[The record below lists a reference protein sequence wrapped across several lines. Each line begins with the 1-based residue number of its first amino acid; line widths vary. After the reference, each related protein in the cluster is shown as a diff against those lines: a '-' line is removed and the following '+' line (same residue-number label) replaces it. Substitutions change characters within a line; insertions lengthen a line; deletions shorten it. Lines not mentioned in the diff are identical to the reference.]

1 RKYRYHISFRNGGV
15 DAFSQRMYSL
25 VGLGHR
31 QLRDKLA
38 INHSKMLAYS
48 GILAN
53 PGRSP
58 EIICGLVSHCFDLSE
73 VTLQNWQRRK
83 VDIEPDQQNSL
94 GSYSL
99 KNGEKLA
106 GRSVLGNFVLGT
118 RVPDLSGKFQLSITS
133 LTRKQF
139 LSFLPSGE
147 NFLPLTM
154 FVSFI

>member
-1 RKYRYHISFRNGGV
+1 
-15 DAFSQRMYSL
+15 M
-25 VGLGHR
+25 
-31 QLRDKLA
+31 
-38 INHSKMLAYS
+38 
-48 GILAN
+48 
-53 PGRSP
+53 
-58 EIICGLVSHCFDLSE
+58 SHCFDLSE
-73 VTLQNWQRRK
+73 VALQNWQRRK

-154 FVSFI
+154 FVSFILRDQLAWDLHLGLAPEQVGSKAPGR

>member
-1 RKYRYHISFRNGGV
+1 
-15 DAFSQRMYSL
+15 M
-25 VGLGHR
+25 
-31 QLRDKLA
+31 
-38 INHSKMLAYS
+38 
-48 GILAN
+48 
-53 PGRSP
+53 
-58 EIICGLVSHCFDLSE
+58 SHCFDLSE

-106 GRSVLGNFVLGT
+106 GRSVLGSCSGYT
-118 RVPDLSGKFQLSITS
+118 GAHLSGKFQLSITS

-154 FVSFI
+154 FVSFILRDQLA